1 MYGVP
6 GGEPQPELVAFVDL
20 FSSSGLCPFL
30 SFIVTA
36 KRNKQNEFLK
46 VISNPIL
53 GLLIGV
59 LVPDLKCLVSNQQ
72 LHRIQ
77 GS

>member
-20 FSSSGLCPFL
+20 FFPSGLCPFL

-36 KRNKQNEFLK
+36 KRGKQNEFLE
-46 VISNPIL
+46 VISNLIL
-53 GLLIGV
+53 GLLVWV

-72 LHRIQ
+72 LHRI
-77 GS
+77 